1 MAKTPNSTAQ
11 KLRSLK
17 IRAKNIQ
24 ARIDKDTERLAAVNA
39 KIAELE
45 AGE

>member
-1 MAKTPNSTAQ
+1 MAKKPDPRAA
-11 KLRSLK
+11 KLRALK

-24 ARIDKDTERLAAVNA
+24 ARIDKDTERLAAVNE

-45 AGE
+45 AE